1 MKALVTGASG
11 FLGGYVTDALVVGG
25 HVVRV
30 LVRNTSRTDRL
41 EKLGVEI
48 FRGDLKDAE
57 SLQRA
62 VAGIETVINTAA
74 SVDAPAQE
82 FEAAT
87 IQGTR
92 ALLQAAEAAGVRR
105 FVHISSVGIYA
116 VRPRRGTLQI
126 SEDSP
131 LEEDPRFL
139 SVYVKSKLESERAAV
154 EFGRHGKMQVIILR
168 PGILY
173 GPGGKWTLPRMG
185 YPLGRGRYIL
195 IGRGR
200 NPLPVCYVENCA
212 KAALLAAEK
221 ADLSDGV
228 FNIVDDESFTA
239 IEFLRRLKKE
249 ARPRLKIVRF
259 PYLLAY
265 GLATIGEALGR
276 RLKLP
281 CPVRTTHLT
290 ICRWRVRYSN
300 ERAKKLLGWRP
311 EIRREE
317 ALART
322 MRFFAQ
328 GERVSRR
335 ADLALLRSSPPSLER
350 PLTVC
355 VIGCG
360 AIAEAHLSILNRQD
374 CVKLRGVCDS
384 NPQVARRTAEK
395 FMLLRSYT
403 DPEEMLIKEK
413 PQVVH
418 ILTPPQS
425 HAALTDLATRHGC
438 HVLVEKP
445 MAVNAAEARLM
456 AAAARDRGVTLCVDH
471 NLLYEPVM
479 VRARRFIE
487 QREFGEIVWV
497 ESYYGFDLGSNPAN
511 RYLLPGGEKHWTFQL
526 PGGMYQNLAPHP
538 LSLALDVLGPP
549 DQVWAHAR
557 YGRVLP
563 HALTDELRILLETPR
578 AGGIAAVSVAASPRF
593 LYLNI
598 FGTKMAL
605 FVDLL
610 NKWIIP
616 QRAARGIPRPISRA
630 MMNLRRGRAVLAG
643 TFGGAIRVLQ
653 RSWSEYEGMELLIG
667 EFYASLQ
674 EKRPPP
680 VTAEEGLRVME
691 VMDDVW
697 ARLAPGA
704 VGPASAERPSA
715 R

>member
-1 MKALVTGASG
+1 
-11 FLGGYVTDALVVGG
+11 
-25 HVVRV
+25 
-30 LVRNTSRTDRL
+30 
-41 EKLGVEI
+41 
-48 FRGDLKDAE
+48 
-57 SLQRA
+57 
-62 VAGIETVINTAA
+62 
-74 SVDAPAQE
+74 
-82 FEAAT
+82 
-87 IQGTR
+87 
-92 ALLQAAEAAGVRR
+92 
-105 FVHISSVGIYA
+105 
-116 VRPRRGTLQI
+116 
-126 SEDSP
+126 
-131 LEEDPRFL
+131 
-139 SVYVKSKLESERAAV
+139 
-154 EFGRHGKMQVIILR
+154 MQVIVLR

-185 YPLGRGRYIL
+185 YPLGRNRYVV

-212 KAALLAAEK
+212 KAAALAAEK
-221 ADLSDGV
+221 ADLSEGV
-228 FNIVDDESFTA
+228 FNIVDDEPFTA
-239 IEFLRRLKKE
+239 MEFLRRLRKE
-249 ARPRLKIVRF
+249 ARPRLKIARF
-259 PYLLAY
+259 PYALAY
-265 GLATIGEALGR
+265 GMAAIGEALGK

-281 CPVRTTHLT
+281 CPIRAAYLM

-311 EIRREE
+311 EVAKEE

-335 ADLALLRSSPPSLER
+335 ADLALLRSSHPSLER
-350 PLTVC
+350 PMTAC

-360 AIAEAHLSILNRQD
+360 AIAEAHLAILNRQD
-374 CVKLRGVCDS
+374 CVKVRGVCDS
-384 NPQVARRTAEK
+384 NPEAARRTAEK

-418 ILTPPQS
+418 IVTPPQS
-425 HAALTDLATRHGC
+425 HAALTELAAKHGC
-438 HVLVEKP
+438 HVLVEMP

-479 VRARRFIE
+479 VQARRFIE
-487 QREFGEIVWV
+487 QREFGEIIWV
-497 ESYYGFDLGSNPAN
+497 ESYYGFDLGSSPAN
-511 RYLLPGGEKHWTFQL
+511 RCLLPGGEKHWTFQL
-526 PGGMYQNLAPHP
+526 PGGMYQDLAPHP

-549 DQVWAHAR
+549 DRVQAHAR

-563 HALTDELRILLETPR
+563 HASTDELRILLETPR
-578 AGGIAAVSVAASPRF
+578 AGGIAAVSIAASPRF
-593 LYLNI
+593 MYLNI

-630 MMNLRRGRAVLAG
+630 MMNLKHGSAVLGG
-643 TFGGAIRVLQ
+643 TFGGAIRILQ
-653 RSWSEYEGMELLIG
+653 RSWSEYEGMDLLIR

-691 VMDDVW
+691 VMDDV
-697 ARLAPGA
+697 LGA
-704 VGPASAERPSA
+704 DRPRRGRSGLGGTPPSGAMTRVKPCRNRPAGRACFEKATCGNFLTRSGTQ
-715 R
+715 

>member
-1 MKALVTGASG
+1 MKVLVTGASG
-11 FLGGYVTDALVVGG
+11 FLGGCVTEMLIGGG
-25 HVVRV
+25 HAVRA

-41 EKLGVEI
+41 EKLPVEI
-48 FRGDLKDAE
+48 LRGDLKDAD

-62 VAGIETVINTAA
+62 VAGVEMVIHAA
-74 SVDAPAQE
+74 ARADAPAQE

-92 ALLQAAEAAGVRR
+92 ALLEAAELAGVRR
-105 FVHISSVGIYA
+105 FVHISSVGVYA
-116 VRPRRGTLQI
+116 VRPRRGTAQI

-131 LEEDPRFL
+131 LEDDPRFL
-139 SVYVKSKLESERAAV
+139 SAYVKSKIESERAAV
-154 EFGRHGKMQVIILR
+154 EFGRRGKMRVIVLR

-185 YPLGRGRYIL
+185 YPLGRNHYLL

-200 NPLPVCYVENCA
+200 NPLPVSYVENCA
-212 KAALLAAEK
+212 KAAVLAAQK
-221 ADLSDGV
+221 SDLPEGT
-228 FNIVDDESFTA
+228 FNILDDELFTA
-239 IEFLRRLKKE
+239 IEFLRRLREE
-249 ARPRLKIVRF
+249 ARPGLKIVRF
-259 PYLLAY
+259 PYTLAY
-265 GLATIGEALGR
+265 GMAMIGEALGK
-276 RLKLP
+276 RLKLS
-281 CPVRTTHLT
+281 CPIRTTHLT

-300 ERAKKLLGWRP
+300 ERVKKLLGWQP
-311 EIRREE
+311 EIAKEE

-335 ADLALLRSSPPSLER
+335 ANLALLRSSHVTLER
-350 PLTVC
+350 PMTVC
-355 VIGCG
+355 VIGCS
-360 AIAEAHLSILNRQD
+360 AIAEAHLGILNRQD
-374 CVKLRGVCDS
+374 WVKVLGVCDS
-384 NPQVARRTAEK
+384 NPEAARRTAEK

-403 DPEEMLIKEK
+403 DPEEMLRREK

-418 ILTPPQS
+418 IVTPPQS
-425 HAALTDLATRHGC
+425 HAALTDLAVRRGC

-445 MAVNAAEARLM
+445 MAMNAAEARLM

-471 NLLYEPVM
+471 HLLYEPVM
-479 VRARRFIE
+479 VRTRRLIE
-487 QREFGEIVWV
+487 RKEFGEIVWV
-497 ESYYGFDLGSNPAN
+497 ESYYGLDLGSTPAN
-511 RYLLPGGEKHWTFQL
+511 RCLLPGGEKYWTFQL
-526 PGGMYQNLAPHP
+526 PGGVYQDLAPHP

-549 DQVWAHAR
+549 DRVRAHAR

-563 HALTDELRILLETPR
+563 HASTDELRILLETPR

-593 LYLNI
+593 TYLNI

-610 NKWIIP
+610 NKWMIP
-616 QRAARGIPRPISRA
+616 QRAARGIPPPISRA
-630 MMNLRRGRAVLAG
+630 MMNFQHARAVLAG
-643 TFGGAIRVLQ
+643 TLSGAIRILQ
-653 RSWSEYEGMELLIG
+653 GSRSEYEGMDLLIR
-667 EFYASLQ
+667 EFYSSLQ

-697 ARLAPGA
+697 AQLGPGA
-704 VGPASAERPSA
+704 TARSSAERPPA